1 MNSPFAQFVTRLY
14 NDLVLPLAIPVALLA
29 LAVAVIMFMTGNR
42 HGLERAVQVLLGTLL
57 LGFGPFIVNWVYNTA
72 RGLGQGAP
80 TQDALAPVAAL
91 VLPAAGA
98 LADLALRL
106 LGS

>member
-1 MNSPFAQFVTRLY
+1 MGSPFAQFVTRLY

-42 HGLERAVQVLLGTLL
+42 HGLERAVQVLLGTLI

-72 RGLGQGAP
+72 RGLGGGGATQGV
-80 TQDALAPVAAL
+80 TEPVAAL
-91 VLPAAGA
+91 VLPV
-98 LADLALRL
+98 ADAALRL
-106 LGS
+106 LGL

>member
-1 MNSPFAQFVTRLY
+1 MGSPFAQFVTRLY

-42 HGLERAVQVLLGTLL
+42 HGLERAVQVLLGTLI

-72 RGLGQGAP
+72 RGLGGGGATQGVP
-80 TQDALAPVAAL
+80 EPVAAL
-91 VLPAAGA
+91 VLPV
-98 LADLALRL
+98 ADAALRL
-106 LGS
+106 LGL